1 MYVRLYYGYKDSF
14 IPILY
19 GRFEAESLMVVVASD
34 DAGNSGKQFAVVDVV
49 VHPDYGYTYLDY
61 NYGLL
66 KVRGKFKWSKT
77 VKRAKLPKREAK
89 VGSEAV
95 IVGWGETVVLLNLFK

>member
-1 MYVRLYYGYKDSF
+1 
-14 IPILY
+14 
-19 GRFEAESLMVVVASD
+19 MVVVASN
-34 DAGNSGKQFAVVDVV
+34 DAGNSGKQYAVVDVV

-77 VKRAKLPKREAK
+77 VRRAKLPKKEAK

-95 IVGWGETVVLLNLFK
+95 IVGWGQTVELYLQAIYIGFKCNITQGKCL

>member
-1 MYVRLYYGYKDSF
+1 MYVRFYYGYKDLF
-14 IPILY
+14 IPTLY
-19 GRFEAESLMVVVASD
+19 GRFEAVSLMVVVASD